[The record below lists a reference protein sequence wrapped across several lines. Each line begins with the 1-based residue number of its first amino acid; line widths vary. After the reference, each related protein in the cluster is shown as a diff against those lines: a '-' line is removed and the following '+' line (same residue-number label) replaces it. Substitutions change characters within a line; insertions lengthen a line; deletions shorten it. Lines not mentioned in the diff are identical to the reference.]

1 MMQSAPAKRLRPG
14 LFAVATTLVGLSL
27 GMGQA
32 TADED
37 LERRVERMERLLDS
51 GALSDLANRQE
62 RLRRE
67 VSELVGQM
75 ETLQREMDDIR
86 RQQRNLFED
95 LDDRLMELEQAGV
108 AAPDDAAAL
117 PDTPALDTAV
127 EGEDDVAM
135 TPDDDDAME
144 AAEDDDGDAAELY
157 STAFDHLRDGNY
169 QRAADGF
176 RDLLEDHPDSDYADN
191 ARYWL
196 AETYYVVRDFDEA
209 MEHFQRI
216 VDNPDS
222 NKHPD
227 ALLKA
232 GYIHYEREEWDEAR
246 GLLEQV
252 REDYPDSTVAS
263 LAGNRLDQMDE
274 DGR

>member
-1 MMQSAPAKRLRPG
+1 MMQSAPAKRFRPG
-14 LFAVATTLVGLSL
+14 LFAVAATVVGLSI

-32 TADED
+32 SADED

-75 ETLQREMDDIR
+75 ETLQRDMDEIR

-108 AAPDDAAAL
+108 AAQEPDV
-117 PDTPALDTAV
+117 PDTPALDAEL
-127 EGEDDVAM
+127 EGEPEDT
-135 TPDDDDAME
+135 TPPEDDDAMAA
-144 AAEDDDGDAAELY
+144 AAEDDGDAADAY
-157 STAFDHLRDGNY
+157 SAAFDLLRDGDY
-169 QRAADGF
+169 RRAADGF
-176 RDLLEDHPDSDYADN
+176 RDVLDNHPDSDYADN

-196 AETYYVVRDFDEA
+196 AETYYVVREFDEA
-209 MEHFQRI
+209 MEHFQEI
-216 VDNPDS
+216 VDDPDS
-222 NKHPD
+222 GKHAD

-232 GYIHYEREEWDEAR
+232 GYIHYEREEWDRAR
-246 GLLEQV
+246 DMLEQV
-252 REDYPDSTVAS
+252 RDDYPDSTVAN
-263 LAGNRLDQMDE
+263 LAGNRLDQMDNE
-274 DGR
+274 GR